1 MQAHSLSFLFAL
13 PSALVL
19 AMGLTLGFISTQDA
33 LAVDLQP
40 NDIVA
45 PPPDITAF
53 TLTYYSTQNT
63 TYYSN
68 GTALSKGPYANPVIN
83 TNSAIARISHTYSL
97 AGLPGV
103 SYVQL
108 PYGTAW
114 QGGSLASY
122 PASTGIGDTA
132 LATALWPYS
141 NHETR
146 TYLGLAAYL
155 GLPTG
160 TYKSSQAFNLGQ
172 NRYYSDVQMGFQ
184 TPIVGKVDGA
194 IAVDTMFY
202 GGNSQCAAACLS
214 STNVAL
220 NQKPLT
226 TTQVGPIYNINQT
239 FTVAANYIYVAGGAQ
254 SVNNVYQNNVI
265 NTQRY
270 LLSAV
275 ARTPYGRFT
284 VQYGRDMEVKNG
296 FMQTELL
303 ALRYHYAF

>member
-1 MQAHSLSFLFAL
+1 MRAPISRPFLITT
-13 PSALVL
+13 VL
-19 AMGLTLGFISTQDA
+19 ALWLLTYKAAFAI
-33 LAVDLQP
+33 DLQP

-45 PPPDITAF
+45 PPPDITAL

-68 GTALSKGPYANPVIN
+68 GTAVSKSPYGNPVIN
-83 TNSAIARISHTYSL
+83 TNSGITRISHTYSL

-114 QGGSLASY
+114 QAGSLAAY

-214 STNVAL
+214 PTNVAL

-226 TTQVGPIYNINQT
+226 TTQVGPIYNINQI

-254 SVNNVYQNNVI
+254 SVNNVYLNNVI

-284 VQYGRDMEVKNG
+284 VQYGRDMEIKNG

>member
-1 MQAHSLSFLFAL
+1 MQK
-13 PSALVL
+13 SA
-19 AMGLTLGFISTQDA
+19 FSKIS
-33 LAVDLQP
+33 LAVLILTITLSRNAFAIDLQP

-45 PPPDITAF
+45 PPPDLTNA

-63 TYYSN
+63 NFYSN
-68 GTALSKGPYANPVIN
+68 GKVLTNGPYANPVIS
-83 TNSAIARISHTYSL
+83 TNLAILRLSRTYTV

-103 SYVQL
+103 SYAQL
-108 PYGTAW
+108 PYGSAW
-114 QGGSLASY
+114 EGGSLAAY
-122 PASTGIGDTA
+122 PSSTGIGDASLVTA
-132 LATALWPYS
+132 IWPYA

-146 TYLGLAAYL
+146 TYFGLAGYL

-160 TYKSSQAFNLGQ
+160 AYKSNQAFNLGQ
-172 NRYYSDVQMGFQ
+172 NRYLSDVQMGFQ
-184 TPIVGKVDGA
+184 TPIIGNVDGA

-202 GGNSQCAAACLS
+202 GGNSQCAAYCN
-214 STNVAL
+214 STTNKAL

-239 FTVAANYIYVAGGAQ
+239 FTVAANYLYVAGGAQ
-254 SVNNVYQNNVI
+254 SINNVYQNNVI

-284 VQYGRDMEVKNG
+284 VQYGRDMEIKNG
-296 FMQTELL
+296 FMQTQLL
-303 ALRYHYAF
+303 AVRYHYVF

>member
-1 MQAHSLSFLFAL
+1 MPATLKPFRPLYMLMAVGALLSQ
-13 PSALVL
+13 S
-19 AMGLTLGFISTQDA
+19 I

-45 PPPDITAF
+45 PPPGLTSA

-63 TYYSN
+63 NYYSN
-68 GTALSKGPYANPVIN
+68 GKVLNNGPYANPVIN
-83 TNSAIARISHTYSL
+83 TNSAIARLSTTYNI

-103 SYVQL
+103 SYAQL
-108 PYGTAW
+108 PYGSAW
-114 QGGSLASY
+114 QSGSLASY
-122 PASTGIGDTA
+122 PSSTGIGDAT
-132 LATALWPYS
+132 LATAIWPYS

-160 TYKSSQAFNLGQ
+160 TYNSNQVFNVGQ
-172 NRYYSDVQMGFQ
+172 NRYLSDVQMGYQ
-184 TPIVGKVDGA
+184 TPITEKIDA
-194 IAVDTMFY
+194 ALAVDTMFY

-214 STNVAL
+214 TSNVAL

-226 TTQVGPIYNINQT
+226 TTQVGPIYNINQI
-239 FTVAANYIYVAGGAQ
+239 FTVAANYLYVAGGAQ
-254 SVNNVYQNNVI
+254 SINNVYQNNVV

-284 VQYGRDMEVKNG
+284 LQYGRDMEIKNG
-296 FMQTELL
+296 FMQTQLL
-303 ALRYHYAF
+303 ALRYHYVF